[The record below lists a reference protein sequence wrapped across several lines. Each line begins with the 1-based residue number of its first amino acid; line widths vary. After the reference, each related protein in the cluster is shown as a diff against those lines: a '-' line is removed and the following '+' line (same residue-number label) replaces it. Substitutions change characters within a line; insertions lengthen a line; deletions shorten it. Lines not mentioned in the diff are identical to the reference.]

1 MAAAPVSTIT
11 LKGLIAFAASQIFD
25 VNKLFAFGAFTA
37 GTYNFE
43 KGAAQELGNLKNQK
57 IGECS

>member
-25 VNKLFAFGAFTA
+25 VNKLFAFG
-37 GTYNFE
+37 
-43 KGAAQELGNLKNQK
+43 ELKSFVTPNVQK
-57 IGECS
+57 IKNKSIEQD